1 MITFKLYLPESSSGE
16 LTSSN
21 FQNLTVWSLL
31 PVMMPFWVQNTISKY
46 HSIKHI
52 LQESEMIYEYLTDM
66 PKESTS
72 WKPNKIMHFAF
83 HPVLS
88 FVWVGRWWWWWWG
101 SLWKWQWKFP
111 FLVCCLFSECNTPK
125 SEHSGQSRRQH
136 CTCTNY
142 STLCNYECG
151 EMVAHTTL
159 SPNNEWSSLFYLVG
173 MWVMT
178 VHLISLRSD
187 GFFFYLYTLTFVMLN

>member
-1 MITFKLYLPESSSGE
+1 
-16 LTSSN
+16 
-21 FQNLTVWSLL
+21 
-31 PVMMPFWVQNTISKY
+31 
-46 HSIKHI
+46 
-52 LQESEMIYEYLTDM
+52 
-66 PKESTS
+66 
-72 WKPNKIMHFAF
+72 MHFTF

-88 FVWVGRWWWWWWG
+88 FVWVGRWWWWWWWWG

-125 SEHSGQSRRQH
+125 SEHSSQSRRQH

-187 GFFFYLYTLTFVMLN
+187 VFIFICTLLLLLCWTNCPFRGWNSSDRKDKFSFSALWMIKFI